1 MNKPQNIFAQV
12 RQEKQDFI
20 DNDISIVD
28 GYSFNQYQTIKKI
41 HLYYNSRF
49 VSGEFDANGRKKIF
63 FNIVKSPCKVSTR
76 FLNFD
81 TKDIRLI
88 SNIENN
94 EVGAMLLTSEVRFWL
109 KENKFANLMNEIAEK
124 LPIYGSIVVKKTKKG
139 AELIDLRKLILDPTV
154 KTITDSRFIILEHN
168 LTPSQLRDKV
178 KDGWEN
184 VEEAIEKFYEN
195 KAPDS
200 YMDSETLNQVISTPL
215 IKVYERFGEVPESWL
230 KEKGS
235 DKKMV
240 RAVEIVCGVD
250 DFSTNEEGGFK
261 QEEGLVLF
269 KSKWFDEYPFKDA
282 HYDKTDGRWLGIGNV
297 EDLFPIQERINEL
310 TNEKRESMT
319 ISSKHIF
326 QTQDRTIVKNILKDL
341 SNGAVLMAGANGGLT
356 PLANE
361 ERNMGAFSNEEAR
374 YSTQAKELT
383 FAYDAVRGEALPTS
397 TPATNAVIQDRNSS
411 SVFKFKRENL
421 GNMFRDFFN
430 DHVLAQCVKDLS
442 VEHMMMFTGG
452 PEEIAKLD
460 ERISAQLSWEMAKE
474 EVLSGRITD
483 QEKIKSDLQ
492 SELRKK
498 GANRYLLIKDKFYKD
513 LDVQFDINVQN
524 EQEDATVMSQ
534 NLFSVLQ
541 TVMGNPGAIQ
551 DPVVREL
558 FYAYAEKIG
567 INPMRLEMAQQA
579 KMEQMAQAEQQQGQ
593 PVPGQAPQTGQEVPV
608 ARMEKRLNQ

>member
-1 MNKPQNIFAQV
+1 MYKPQNIFAQI

-28 GYSFNQYQTIKKI
+28 GYSFNQYETIKKI

-49 VSGEFDANGRKKIF
+49 VSGELDENGRKKIF
-63 FNIVKSPCKVSTR
+63 FNIVKAPCKVSTR

-88 SNIENN
+88 SDLEDN
-94 EVGAMLLTSEVRFWL
+94 EVATMLLTSEARQWL

-154 KTITDSRFIILEHN
+154 KRIKDSRFIILEHN
-168 LTPSQLRDKV
+168 LTPSQLRDKA

-195 KAPDS
+195 KTPDS
-200 YMDSETLNQVISTPL
+200 YMDSDSLNQVISTPL

-230 KEKGS
+230 GSGS

-250 DFSTNEEGGFK
+250 DFARDEKGNVKNEEG
-261 QEEGLVLF
+261 LILF
-269 KSKWFDEYPFKDA
+269 KSKWFGDYPFEDA

-341 SNGAVLMAGANGGLT
+341 SNGAVLMAGPNGGLT

-374 YSTQAKELT
+374 YANQAKELT

-430 DHVLAQCVKDLS
+430 DHVLKQLVKDLTP
-442 VEHMMMFTGG
+442 EHMMMFAGS

-460 ERISAQLSWEMAKE
+460 DKIISRLSWEMAKE
-474 EVLSGRITD
+474 ELLNGQLTD
-483 QEKIKSDLQ
+483 QEKIRADLTN
-492 SELRKK
+492 ELKKK
-498 GANRYLLIKDKFYKD
+498 GANRYLLIKDNFYKN
-513 LDVQFDINVQN
+513 LNLQFDFNVQN
-524 EQEDATVMSQ
+524 EQEDASVMSQ

-567 INPMRLEMAQQA
+567 INPMRLEIAQQA
-579 KMEQMAQAEQQQGQ
+579 KADMMVQQSQGQ
-593 PVPGQAPQTGQEVPV
+593 LMPGQAPQTGQEVPV
-608 ARMEKRLNQ
+608 SQMEQRLNR

>member
-1 MNKPQNIFAQV
+1 MEAQNIFSQI
-12 RQEKQDFI
+12 RQEKKDFI
-20 DNDISIVD
+20 DNDISIVE
-28 GYSFNQYQTIKKI
+28 GYSFNQYETIKKI

-49 VSGEFDANGRKKIF
+49 VSGELDENGRKKIF

-81 TKDIRLI
+81 TKDVRLI
-88 SNIENN
+88 STTPNN
-94 EVGAMLLTSEVRFWL
+94 EIGTMLLEHELKNWL
-109 KENKFANLMNEIAEK
+109 KKNKFANLMNEIAEK
-124 LPIYGSIVVKKTKKG
+124 LPIFGSVVVKKTKKG
-139 AELIDLRKLILDPTV
+139 AEIVDLRKLILDPTV
-154 KTITDSRFIILEHN
+154 KSIQESRFIILEHN
-168 LTPSQLRDKV
+168 LTPTQLREKV

-184 VEEAIEKFYEN
+184 VEEAITKFYEN

-230 KEKGS
+230 KENGS
-235 DKKMV
+235 EKKMV
-240 RAVEIVCGVD
+240 RSVEIVCGVD
-250 DFSTNEEGGFK
+250 TFGKDDKGNVVK
-261 QEEGLVLF
+261 EEGLKLF
-269 KSKWFDEYPFKDA
+269 KSKWFGAYPFKDA

-341 SNGAVLMAGANGGLT
+341 SNGAVLMAGANGGIT

-374 YSTQAKELT
+374 YASQAKELT

-430 DHVLAQCVKDLS
+430 DGVVQQCVKDLTP
-442 VEHMMMFTGG
+442 EHIMIFTGG
-452 PEEIAKLD
+452 PDKIKKLD
-460 ERISAQLSWEMAKE
+460 ERIVNSLSWRMAKE
-474 EVLSGRITD
+474 DILSGVITD
-483 QEKIKSDLQ
+483 QELIKQKLLED
-492 SELRKK
+492 LRKK
-498 GANRYLLIKDKFYKD
+498 GANRYILIKDGFYKD
-513 LDVQFDINVQN
+513 LEIEFDINIQN
-524 EQEDATVMSQ
+524 EQEDASVMSQ
-534 NLFSVLQ
+534 NLFTVLQ
-541 TVMGNPGAIQ
+541 TLMANPGAIQ

-567 INPMRLEMAQQA
+567 INPMKLEMAQQERND
-579 KMEQMAQAEQQQGQ
+579 MMVEQQAGQ
-593 PVPGQAPQTGQEVPV
+593 AMQGQAPQAGNEVPAKTSLE
-608 ARMEKRLNQ
+608 ARLQ